1 MIGQEIVYKAL
12 ADLDIKFEYYESPR
26 DFSSEDD
33 GAFWK
38 RIGACRCKNLF
49 MRNHKGNQHYLLI
62 SDYYRDINIH
72 AIEHKLK
79 QGKLS
84 FASQERIDKWI
95 KGTIGAI
102 SVFSL
107 LNDTENHTI
116 AFIDKTLLTKGH
128 LTFLPNQ
135 LNALISISIEDFVRI
150 LDYSG
155 NRYEFVDLEAADEI
169 EA

>member
-38 RIGACRCKNLF
+38 RIGACRCKNL
-49 MRNHKGNQHYLLI
+49 
-62 SDYYRDINIH
+62 
-72 AIEHKLK
+72 
-79 QGKLS
+79 

-155 NRYEFVDLEAADEI
+155 NRYEFVDLEVADEI

>member
-1 MIGQEIVYKAL
+1 MRFQNA
-12 ADLDIKFEYYESPR
+12 P
-26 DFSSEDD
+26 SS
-33 GAFWK
+33 
-38 RIGACRCKNLF
+38 
-49 MRNHKGNQHYLLI
+49 
-62 SDYYRDINIH
+62 SDYYHDINIH

-84 FASQERIDKWI
+84 FASQERIDRWI

-116 AFIDKTLLTKGH
+116 AFIDKTLLTKER

-135 LNALISISIEDFVRI
+135 LNALISISTEDFVRI
-150 LDYSG
+150 LDYTG
-155 NRYEFVDLEAADEI
+155 NKYEFVNLEIAEDI
-169 EA
+169 E

>member
-1 MIGQEIVYKAL
+1 MIGQEIVYQAL
-12 ADLDIKFEYYESPR
+12 DELNIEYEYYESPR

-33 GAFWK
+33 GEFWR

-62 SDYYRDINIH
+62 ADYYSDIDIH

-95 KGTIGAI
+95 KGVIGAI

-107 LNDTENHTI
+107 LNDEQNHTI
-116 AFIDKTLLTKGH
+116 VFVDKTLLEKQR
-128 LTFLPNQ
+128 LTFLPNR
-135 LNALISISIEDFVRI
+135 LNALISISVADFVKI

-155 NRYEFVDLEAADEI
+155 NRYEFI
-169 EA
+169 